1 MFAKYEGKSH
11 VLSVPLHPSQRAAH
25 VPGQPPDGQSE
36 IVSSKASQMA
46 KAPQLTEPA
55 KKLRF
60 SMFQRQNQPDRSNV
74 VHVVQSSSIPLFRT
88 CAINEAHD
96 ARSPKKL
103 RYEWLVSQT
112 RPSNSL
118 SALEL
123 RITSNPR
130 ENPKQCHLM

>member
-25 VPGQPPDGQSE
+25 VGQPPDGQSE

-55 KKLRF
+55 KKA
-60 SMFQRQNQPDRSNV
+60 SFQHVSAANQPDRSNV
-74 VHVVQSSSIPLFRT
+74 VHVVQSSSILLFRT
-88 CAINEAHD
+88 CATNEAHD
-96 ARSPKKL
+96 ARSPKNL

-112 RPSNSL
+112 RPSNPL

-130 ENPKQCHLM
+130 ETPKQCHLM